1 MRKRNYFLLALASM
15 AFAECSNDDFVADVD
30 NGIITEPTADAWV
43 ALNVRPPSLASTRG
57 LHIPDH
63 ENGTP
68 AETEIKSVRAIF
80 FTSGASPTV
89 TADIELTLSQA
100 GANASG

>member
-15 AFAECSNDDFVADVD
+15 AFAACSNDDFVADVD
-30 NGIITEPTADAWV
+30 NGIITEPTGDAWV

-68 AETEIKSVRAIF
+68 LPKQRLNLLEPYFSHQE
-80 FTSGASPTV
+80 
-89 TADIELTLSQA
+89 QA
-100 GANASG
+100 LP